1 MNGCRMNRL
10 LIDGVYWGP
19 WAMRDHMVLSE
30 RCPFR
35 KPTNQD
41 DSNGEIVKTYLA
53 KIWMMKR

>member
-1 MNGCRMNRL
+1 MNGGEKFVVGL
-10 LIDGVYWGP
+10 HYWKTRP
-19 WAMRDHMVLSE
+19 FRDHMVLSE

-53 KIWMMKR
+53 KI